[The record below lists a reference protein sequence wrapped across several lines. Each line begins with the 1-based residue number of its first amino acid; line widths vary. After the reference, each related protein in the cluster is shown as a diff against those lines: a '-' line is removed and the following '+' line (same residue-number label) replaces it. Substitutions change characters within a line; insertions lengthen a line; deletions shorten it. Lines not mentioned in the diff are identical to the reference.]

1 MNRHMQQIDHQT
13 GEVVEG
19 FVAYVVP
26 KRKNGFQKGWMAM
39 AQEAMMMLA
48 QSNLTGNDMKVMW
61 AMLARLDYEN
71 LIQVNQAEV
80 SEQVGMNR
88 HNVNR
93 SIKKLIELGVILE
106 GVKIGISRSYR
117 LNPNFGWKGSAKGHR
132 GGSARAL
139 EGYQVIRG
147 RRAHGAALATLPTC
161 AHLSPDSQA
170 RLHRAG
176 SVPCKPKTLKM
187 SAYGTFSPT
196 ARPPRVLPTPVG
208 AAHTRVRHV
217 AGVQGKPPAPLPQ
230 SVVASNL

>member
-39 AQEAMMMLA
+39 AQAMMMLA

-117 LNPNFGWKGSAKGHR
+117 LNLTS
-132 GGSARAL
+132 GGR
-139 EGYQVIRG
+139 
-147 RRAHGAALATLPTC
+147 
-161 AHLSPDSQA
+161 LSQ
-170 RLHRAG
+170 
-176 SVPCKPKTLKM
+176 
-187 SAYGTFSPT
+187 
-196 ARPPRVLPTPVG
+196 RP
-208 AAHTRVRHV
+208 
-217 AGVQGKPPAPLPQ
+217 
-230 SVVASNL
+230 

>member
-1 MNRHMQQIDHQT
+1 
-13 GEVVEG
+13 
-19 FVAYVVP
+19 
-26 KRKNGFQKGWMAM
+26 M

-80 SEQVGMNR
+80 AEQVGMNR

-132 GGSARAL
+132 QAL
-139 EGYQVIRG
+139 HEHLKIVKVTRLSCN
-147 RRAHGAALATLPTC
+147 RR
-161 AHLSPDSQA
+161 
-170 RLHRAG
+170 R
-176 SVPCKPKTLKM
+176 K
-187 SAYGTFSPT
+187 
-196 ARPPRVLPTPVG
+196 TPVL
-208 AAHTRVRHV
+208 HSRV
-217 AGVQGKPPAPLPQ
+217 
-230 SVVASNL
+230 VVRCTYYTFAKQRP

>member
-1 MNRHMQQIDHQT
+1 MLFCVKKTPKTTKKTPNLQIQKENNKKSNEIRKQLDDVINNDNIVINIDNIGNSMNRHMQQIDHQT

-132 GGSARAL
+132 EAL
-139 EGYQVIRG
+139 HEHLKVI
-147 RRAHGAALATLPTC
+147 
-161 AHLSPDSQA
+161 
-170 RLHRAG
+170 
-176 SVPCKPKTLKM
+176 K
-187 SAYGTFSPT
+187 
-196 ARPPRVLPTPVG
+196 
-208 AAHTRVRHV
+208 
-217 AGVQGKPPAPLPQ
+217 
-230 SVVASNL
+230 

>member
-48 QSNLTGNDMKVMW
+48 QSNLTGNDMKV
-61 AMLARLDYEN
+61 
-71 LIQVNQAEV
+71 
-80 SEQVGMNR
+80 NR

-132 GGSARAL
+132 EAL
-139 EGYQVIRG
+139 HEHLKVI
-147 RRAHGAALATLPTC
+147 
-161 AHLSPDSQA
+161 
-170 RLHRAG
+170 
-176 SVPCKPKTLKM
+176 K
-187 SAYGTFSPT
+187 
-196 ARPPRVLPTPVG
+196 
-208 AAHTRVRHV
+208 
-217 AGVQGKPPAPLPQ
+217 
-230 SVVASNL
+230 